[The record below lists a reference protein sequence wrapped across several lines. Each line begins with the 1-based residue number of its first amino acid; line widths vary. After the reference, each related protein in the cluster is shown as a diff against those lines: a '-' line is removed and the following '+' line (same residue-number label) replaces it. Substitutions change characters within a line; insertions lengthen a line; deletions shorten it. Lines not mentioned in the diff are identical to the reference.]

1 MIFDQEVV
9 IIYMLDDKIKMKQS
23 VDFIVKVTIGVVFV
37 GIFAGIFTLFLLVK
51 WSKITLLKPIT
62 SDQR

>member
-1 MIFDQEVV
+1 MTFDQEVV

-37 GIFAGIFTLFLLVK
+37 GIFVGIFALFLLMK
-51 WSKITLLKPIT
+51 WS
-62 SDQR
+62 